1 MFYIYNLKRTH
12 LGYIGSLLHNF
23 SLLQVPSPRGKGPKP
38 YWMGGAIAIL
48 AIAAGIILQ
57 RSKPT
62 AHENVICLNMI
73 VKNEMGRLPE
83 TFAAVVPHV
92 DAYVVCDTGS
102 TDGTQE
108 YTREFFREHGVPG
121 VVVQHEWEGYATNR
135 NLCLRE
141 AEQQGS
147 LGCSY
152 SLILDADQVFVSED
166 SKLTLRD
173 VPLTDDAYWLRE
185 ISYGFSFNNMRLLTT
200 KYKWN
205 YTGRIH
211 EHITY
216 PEEEISL
223 GSLPS
228 SLYTKHDYNETARLD
243 KDVEI
248 MEEELEKDPKDPR
261 TLFHL
266 AKAYHSINLT
276 RAVTLYHRRIA
287 EGEIEGMEEVF
298 YSKYGI
304 AIILEATL
312 AAKEKDEI
320 LLRKLH
326 DLQIIKQPDTITF
339 DEMVQAYEEAAND
352 RPYRYEPW
360 CGLAKAYWYRFR
372 DSEQCYKYAMQGLQ
386 AGPITSETLLA
397 HNSSIYCVH
406 HLSCVCGYAQAHY
419 DTALSSCNKV
429 IVDLGDQPHLT
440 NLETYYLGDANQIVE
455 NIEQVRMQQQEGSL

>member
-1 MFYIYNLKRTH
+1 MA
-12 LGYIGSLLHNF
+12 
-23 SLLQVPSPRGKGPKP
+23 
-38 YWMGGAIAIL
+38 GAIAIV
-48 AIAAGIILQ
+48 AIAAGIFL
-57 RSKPT
+57 RRNKPT
-62 AHENVICLNMI
+62 VDKNVICLNMI

-102 TDGTQE
+102 TDGTQD
-108 YTREFFREHGVPG
+108 YTRGFFQGHGLPG
-121 VVVQHEWEGYATNR
+121 VVVQHEWEGYAANR

-141 AEQQGS
+141 AEQQVS

-173 VPLTDDAYWLRE
+173 VRLTDDAYWLQE

-200 KYKWN
+200 RYRWN

-243 KDVEI
+243 KDVKM
-248 MEEELEKDPKDPR
+248 MEEELEKDPNDPR
-261 TLFHL
+261 MLFHL
-266 AKAYHSINLT
+266 AKSYHSINLSK
-276 RAVTLYHRRIA
+276 AVKLYHRRIA

-304 AIILEATL
+304 AIILDVAFD
-312 AAKEKDEI
+312 AVKKDET
-320 LLRKLH
+320 LLKTLH
-326 DLQIIKQPDTITF
+326 DLQIIEQPDTITF

-360 CGLAKAYWYRFR
+360 CGLAKAYWYRSR
-372 DSEQCYKYAMQGLQ
+372 NGEQCYKYAMQGLQ

-406 HLSCVCGYAQAHY
+406 HLSCLCGYAQAHY
-419 DTALSSCNKV
+419 DTAWSSCTKV
-429 IVDLGDQPHLT
+429 IDDLGDQPHLT
-440 NLETYYLGDANQIVE
+440 HWEAYYLGDANKIAK
-455 NIEQVRMQQQEGSL
+455 NIKQVRMQQASTPQVETE